1 MTARVALVTTET
13 MNPPQKRPG
22 LGRRWLAGWGSVL
35 LLVTSVLTS
44 LGALLLTSAT
54 FASFLLVTAGG
65 LGLLL
70 LIPLVWF
77 TGVLGHAE
85 RHRIVALA
93 GRRVHPPARREQPMW
108 RRLLFD
114 EHSWRS
120 VAYFALHALWGFFT
134 GWLTLLVLT
143 QAILMLLVPVFFAGF
158 PEQGVSLYG
167 LVRLDGFTALVIAW
181 AIALVVLILLPLVA
195 HGITSVDVMLARWLL
210 GRDERKVVE
219 HLSARVDTLVDTRR
233 EAVDSVEAER
243 RRIERDL
250 HDGPQQRLVSIAMT
264 LGMAKQAIADDPES
278 AAELVDEAHR
288 SAKEAIVEMRH
299 VARGIVPPILADRGL
314 EAALPALAAR
324 SAVPASVDVHDV
336 GRLDPTTEA
345 IAYFVVS
352 EALTNVAKHSGAE
365 HASVT
370 VTRDEQHLTT
380 VVTDDGRGG
389 VDPTRGTGLTGLRQ
403 RVTAVDGTLEVT
415 SPAGGPTHLTATLPL
430 RTGRSLR

>member
-1 MTARVALVTTET
+1 
-13 MNPPQKRPG
+13 MNPPLERMEPLERPG

-44 LGALLLTSAT
+44 VGAMALIVAIFVSVVLIS
-54 FASFLLVTAGG
+54 AGG

-70 LIPLVWF
+70 LVPLVWF
-77 TGVLGHAE
+77 AGVLGHAE
-85 RHRIVALA
+85 RHRIVALS
-93 GRRVHPPARREQPMW
+93 GRRVHPPAQRHQPLW

-120 VAYFALHALWGFFT
+120 VAYFALHMLWGFVV
-134 GWLTLLVLT
+134 GWVVLLALVQILLVLVVP
-143 QAILMLLVPVFFAGF
+143 ALVGGF
-158 PEQGVSLYG
+158 PDQGLSLYG
-167 LVRLDGFTALVIAW
+167 LVTIEGFTSLAILWAAALVG
-181 AIALVVLILLPLVA
+181 LLLLPFLA
-195 HGITSVDVMLARWLL
+195 HGLTAVDVMLARWLL

-219 HLSARVDTLVDTRR
+219 HLSARVDTLTDTRR

-264 LGMAKQAIADDPES
+264 LGMAKQAIADDPKT

-324 SAVPASVDVHDV
+324 SAVPVTVDVQGV

-352 EALTNVAKHSGAE
+352 EALTNVAKHSGGSRAW
-365 HASVT
+365 VT
-370 VTRDEQHLTT
+370 VTRDAEHLTT

-389 VDPTRGTGLTGLRQ
+389 ADPARGTGLTGLRQ

-415 SPAGGPTHLTATLPL
+415 SPAGGPTRLTATLPL